1 MTVNLALPRV
11 ARPGLAR
18 ALKTGVL
25 LVALSLAGCASGP
38 TADPRDPLEP
48 FNRGVYRFNDAV
60 DAAVLKPVAS
70 TYRDVMPVR
79 VRQGIG
85 NFFGNLEDVWSFV
98 NNALQ
103 FKGQAA
109 IDSLRRVGV
118 NTFLGWGGVFDVAT
132 EMDIEKHTKDFGHT
146 LGYWGL
152 GSGPYLVLPLLG
164 SSTLRDTVALPIDWK
179 GDLVAN
185 IPHVPTR
192 NAATALRVVDERSDL
207 LKASTMLEEA
217 ALDKYTFVREAFL
230 QRRRSVIFD
239 GNPPENDTPEAV
251 PNQPDSTLPQ
261 TQGGT
266 RVPTN
271 SAAQTLSDQV
281 LSADQKVKP

>member
-1 MTVNLALPRV
+1 MTVNLALSRV
-11 ARPGLAR
+11 ARPGFAR
-18 ALKTGVL
+18 ALKSGVL
-25 LVALSLAGCASGP
+25 LLALSLAGCASGP

-60 DAAVLKPVAS
+60 DTAVLKPVAS

-118 NTFLGWGGVFDVAT
+118 NTILGWGGVFDVAT

-146 LGYWGL
+146 LGYWGV

-164 SSTLRDTVALPIDWK
+164 SSTLRDTVALPVDWK

-185 IPHVPTR
+185 IPHIPTR
-192 NAATALRVVDERSDL
+192 NTAEALRVVDERSDL

-217 ALDKYTFVREAFL
+217 ALDRYTFVREAFL

-239 GNPPENDTPEAV
+239 GNPPENDAPEAT
-251 PNQPDSTLPQ
+251 PNPPDSTSSPV
-261 TQGGT
+261 QGDTG
-266 RVPTN
+266 VPTN
-271 SAAQTLSDQV
+271 GAAQTLSDQV
-281 LSADQKVKP
+281 PSADQKVKP